1 MELLDGPLSKP
12 WGRELG
18 LEAKR
23 TQLGLKAGV
32 EFRAKRGAAYFNKG
46 SASKVLSGALLSSQG
61 NGDAQQFG
69 VSRSYVKG
77 N

>member
-32 EFRAKRGAAYFNKG
+32 EFRAKRGAAYFSEG
-46 SASKVLSGALLSSQG
+46 SASKVLSRALFSSQG
-61 NGDAQQFG
+61 NR
-69 VSRSYVKG
+69 VTHRSLV
-77 N
+77 

>member
-18 LEAKR
+18 LEAKM

-32 EFRAKRGAAYFNKG
+32 EFRAKRGAAYFSEG
-46 SASKVLSGALLSSQG
+46 SASKVL
-61 NGDAQQFG
+61 
-69 VSRSYVKG
+69 
-77 N
+77 